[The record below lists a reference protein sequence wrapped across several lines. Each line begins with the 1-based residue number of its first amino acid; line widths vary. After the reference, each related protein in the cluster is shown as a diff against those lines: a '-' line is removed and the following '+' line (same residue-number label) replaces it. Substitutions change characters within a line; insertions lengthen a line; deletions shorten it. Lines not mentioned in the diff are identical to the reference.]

1 MSPEG
6 LSPEQMERYQAH
18 LQLPGFSV
26 AGQRRLMAARA
37 LVVGVGGLGCPIA
50 QYLVA
55 AGVGTV
61 GLADDDVV
69 EASNLQRQVL
79 FDEGDCGRSKVEVA
93 AARLRG
99 QNPTIR
105 IREHGTR
112 ITAANALELV
122 GEYDLV
128 LDGSDNFA
136 TRYVVNDAC
145 VLAAVPL
152 VTGSLYRFE
161 GQVTVVAPPATPC
174 YRCVFR
180 SPPREEPACHD
191 AGLLGALAG
200 VVGSIQAAEGLKLLG
215 YHETTLMGRL
225 LLVDTKQM
233 SFRSV
238 QLRRDPACPLCGTA
252 PSIDRPTAVAVCKPA
267 RG

>member
-1 MSPEG
+1 MSPER
-6 LSPEQMERYQAH
+6 LAAAQMERYQAH
-18 LQLPGFSV
+18 LQLPGFSI
-26 AGQRRLMAARA
+26 AAQQRLMAARA

-61 GLADDDVV
+61 GLADDDTI

-79 FDEGDCGRSKVEVA
+79 FDEEDQGRRKVEVA
-93 AARLRG
+93 AARLRA
-99 QNPTIR
+99 QNPAVQV
-105 IREHGTR
+105 REHPIR
-112 ITAANALELV
+112 VTATNVLALV
-122 GEYDLV
+122 AEYDLV

-145 VLAAVPL
+145 VLARVPL

-161 GQVTVVAPPATPC
+161 GQVTVISPPLTPC

-180 SPPREEPACHD
+180 SPPTEQPPCHD

-200 VVGSIQAAEGLKLLG
+200 IIGSIQAAEGLKLLA
-215 YHETTLMGRL
+215 YEVTTLMGRL
-225 LLVDTKQM
+225 LLVDTQQM

-238 QLRRDPACPLCGTA
+238 KLRRDSACPLCGQA
-252 PSIDRPTAVAVCKPA
+252 PSIDRPTAVAVGEPA
-267 RG
+267 RS